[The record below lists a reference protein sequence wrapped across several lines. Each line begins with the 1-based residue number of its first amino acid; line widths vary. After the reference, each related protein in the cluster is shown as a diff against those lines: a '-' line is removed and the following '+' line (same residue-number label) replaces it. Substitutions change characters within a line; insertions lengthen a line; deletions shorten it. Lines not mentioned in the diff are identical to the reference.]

1 MLIQQ
6 DKAAGVASAL
16 PSLHIDVYAAQTG
29 VSRFLEVPGIMY
41 NKTEEL
47 VDFSPFDYLLTHNVT
62 EGGDGF
68 EVVGKEQCFSGINW
82 RKGRIILD
90 NCVFLMKKKSRV

>member
-47 VDFSPFDYLLTHNVT
+47 VDLSPFDYLLTHNVT
-62 EGGDGF
+62 EGVIDLRWWARSSASPGLTG
-68 EVVGKEQCFSGINW
+68 ERGESSS
-82 RKGRIILD
+82 II
-90 NCVFLMKKKSRV
+90 VYS